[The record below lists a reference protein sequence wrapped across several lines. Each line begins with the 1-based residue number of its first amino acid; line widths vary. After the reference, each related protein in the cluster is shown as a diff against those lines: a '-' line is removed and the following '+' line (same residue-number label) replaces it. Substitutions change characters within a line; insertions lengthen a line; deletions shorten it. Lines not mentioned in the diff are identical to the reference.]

1 MQNVYQRRADLVPN
15 LVATVKGAANFE
27 SSTYEAVAKAR
38 ASVGQI
44 PPGVVQNAVNNPQ
57 DFAKY
62 AQAQDA
68 LGSALSRL
76 LAVVENYPQLKA
88 TENFQT
94 LQAQLEGTENRI
106 AFERK
111 KYNDVA
117 RAFNTKRNTFPT
129 VTIARTFC
137 SKFTEKPY
145 FQRSRARR
153 RRRSSTSVRET
164 LGARRDRSGHR
175 TSGGRDERS
184 HCRAHRSGCYARCN
198 RTGKA
203 RVRTHRLASARSR
216 ERRAHLG
223 GATSSQLCR
232 DRRSRAARAR
242 RR

>member
-1 MQNVYQRRADLVPN
+1 MQQQRPSLVGPLVVIAIVAVIGVWVAGTYNSLITLGQAVDAQWGQVQNVYQRRADLIPN

-117 RAFNTKRNTFPT
+117 RAFNTKRDTFPT
-129 VTIARTFC
+129 VTIAGMFG

-145 FQRSRARR
+145 FQAQP
-153 RRRSSTSVRET
+153 
-164 LGARRDRSGHR
+164 GA
-175 TSGGRDERS
+175 E
-184 HCRAHRSGCYARCN
+184 
-198 RTGKA
+198 KA
-203 RVRTHRLASARSR
+203 PVVNFSP
-216 ERRAHLG
+216 
-223 GATSSQLCR
+223 
-232 DRRSRAARAR
+232 
-242 RR
+242 

>member
-1 MQNVYQRRADLVPN
+1 MQQRPSYLGPVIVIAIVVVVAVWVGASYNSLVTLGQAVDAQWGQVQNVYQRRADLIPN
-15 LVATVKGAANFE
+15 LVATVKGAAGFE

-44 PPGVVQNAVNNPQ
+44 SPEVVQNAVNNPQ

-106 AFERK
+106 AYERK

-117 RAFNTKRNTFPT
+117 RAFNTRRDTIPT
-129 VTIARTFC
+129 VFVAGMFG
-137 SKFTEKPY
+137 SKFNEKPY
-145 FQRSRARR
+145 FQAQP
-153 RRRSSTSVRET
+153 
-164 LGARRDRSGHR
+164 GAQQAPVVNFSP
-175 TSGGRDERS
+175 
-184 HCRAHRSGCYARCN
+184 
-198 RTGKA
+198 
-203 RVRTHRLASARSR
+203 
-216 ERRAHLG
+216 
-223 GATSSQLCR
+223 
-232 DRRSRAARAR
+232 
-242 RR
+242 

>member
-1 MQNVYQRRADLVPN
+1 MQQRPSYVGPIVVIAIVAIVGFWVAGTYNSLVTLGQSVDAQWGQVQNVYQRRADLIPN

-44 PPGVVQNAVNNPQ
+44 SPAAVSNAVNNPQ

-62 AQAQDA
+62 AAAQDQ

-94 LQAQLEGTENRI
+94 LQAQLEGSENRI

-117 RAFNTKRNTFPT
+117 RAFNTKRDTFPT
-129 VTIARTFC
+129 VMIAGLFGSRFN
-137 SKFTEKPY
+137 EKPY
-145 FQRSRARR
+145 FQ
-153 RRRSSTSVRET
+153 SSP
-164 LGARRDRSGHR
+164 GA
-175 TSGGRDERS
+175 E
-184 HCRAHRSGCYARCN
+184 
-198 RTGKA
+198 KA
-203 RVRTHRLASARSR
+203 PTVNFSP
-216 ERRAHLG
+216 
-223 GATSSQLCR
+223 
-232 DRRSRAARAR
+232 
-242 RR
+242 